1 VFQGIGP
8 AADNCFV
15 STDGCIFT
23 VNLAHSYGKCK
34 RKKGKNIVFEKIVV
48 FASNVSIFIQRLIA
62 NIQYC
67 IFPVRL
73 LSPGLSVVSE
83 GLVKGN

>member
-48 FASNVSIFIQRLIA
+48 FASNVNISMRRLIE
-62 NIQYC
+62 NIQLP
-67 IFPVRL
+67 FPVRL